1 MNNIASIDLGSHTA
15 RLLIAEVGNNGE
27 MFDPLIR
34 KRTYLY
40 LAKDFDPILK
50 RISTE
55 ASARA
60 VTVLK
65 DFSETIEARWS
76 RGCCGI

>member
-15 RLLIAEVGNNGE
+15 RLLIAEVGKSGE
-27 MFDPLIR
+27 MFEPLIR

-40 LAKDFDPILK
+40 LAKDFDPTLK

-60 VTVLK
+60 VAVLM
-65 DFSETIEARWS
+65 DFLEGEQH
-76 RGCCGI
+76 G